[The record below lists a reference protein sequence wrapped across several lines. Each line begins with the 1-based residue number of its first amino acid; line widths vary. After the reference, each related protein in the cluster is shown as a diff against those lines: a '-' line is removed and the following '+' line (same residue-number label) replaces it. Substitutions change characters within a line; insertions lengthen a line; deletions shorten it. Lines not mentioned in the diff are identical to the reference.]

1 MPPGTIT
8 LKRTSNNNSDFLS
21 LIKLLDADLALRDG
35 ELSPIYFNHNQL
47 QPLDTVVLAYI
58 GDTPVGCGCFKAFDD
73 TSVEIKRMFVNPDA
87 RGKGI
92 ATIILK
98 ELESWAAEQGYENVV
113 LETGKKNPEAMAL
126 YQKQGYA
133 VIDNYGPYINMP
145 TSICFSKS
153 L

>member
-1 MPPGTIT
+1 
-8 LKRTSNNNSDFLS
+8 
-21 LIKLLDADLALRDG
+21 
-35 ELSPIYFNHNQL
+35 
-47 QPLDTVVLAYI
+47 
-58 GDTPVGCGCFKAFDD
+58 
-73 TSVEIKRMFVNPDA
+73 MFVNPDA
-87 RGKGI
+87 RGKCI

-98 ELESWAAEQGYENVV
+98 ELESWAAEQGYENAV